1 MHVVIFVPPAGFLL
15 FRWVHVERYA
25 RVGPVVC
32 VSNIARSSV
41 VPLSSLERM
50 RMEPRVRISTR
61 HHYNASSLPKGL
73 HIMSKARAAAML
85 SRKMTTPI
93 LCVDSGTPP
102 WKLHDCH
109 SSVSF
114 VRLDVDPGVEVGLG
128 YEYRRVR
135 LSSNYS
141 RSTSYRRYVL
151 CKGWVLSAMPRV
163 LQL

>member
-1 MHVVIFVPPAGFLL
+1 M
-15 FRWVHVERYA
+15 
-25 RVGPVVC
+25 GPVVC

-114 VRLDVDPGVEVGLG
+114 VRLDVDPL
-128 YEYRRVR
+128 
-135 LSSNYS
+135 
-141 RSTSYRRYVL
+141 
-151 CKGWVLSAMPRV
+151 VLSARRKRC
-163 LQL
+163 L